1 MADIIQL
8 RTPTRP
14 VPALPATGARP
25 DVPDA
30 WLLPWAMLRMGV
42 TIWANL
48 WFAPLGLRV
57 EATGNEQRRD

>member
-8 RTPTRP
+8 RTPTRHT
-14 VPALPATGARP
+14 PALPDAEARP
-25 DVPDA
+25 AAPDA

-42 TIWANL
+42 TMWANL

-57 EATGNEQRRD
+57 EATGNDQPRD